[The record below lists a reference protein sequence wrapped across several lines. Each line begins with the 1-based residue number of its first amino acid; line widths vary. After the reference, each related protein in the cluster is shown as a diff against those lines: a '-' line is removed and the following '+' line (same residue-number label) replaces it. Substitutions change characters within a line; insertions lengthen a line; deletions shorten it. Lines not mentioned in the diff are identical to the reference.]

1 MLFHFRLEFTQD
13 RMIAVVQR
21 HKENLPNDSR
31 AGECEMLSYP
41 KHCSRK
47 EGGGVEITEVM
58 ETNEHSGMCGVDKKG
73 REWLYNDQDEKT
85 DAQGNERS
93 G

>member
-58 ETNEHSGMCGVDKKG
+58 ETSEHSGIRSVDKKG

-85 DAQGNERS
+85 DARGNERS